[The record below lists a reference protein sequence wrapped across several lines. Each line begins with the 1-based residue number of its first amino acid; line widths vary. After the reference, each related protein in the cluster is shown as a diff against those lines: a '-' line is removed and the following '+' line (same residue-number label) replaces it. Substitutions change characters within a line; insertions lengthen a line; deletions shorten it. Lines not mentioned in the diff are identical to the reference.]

1 MKFHSILA
9 SPEPPGRLGATSLAF
24 KIQFLFDERSHIVP
38 KRASGGLWKRFW
50 RDFGR
55 ICRGIWEDFGDR
67 GVHFGRTWKGF
78 GDLWIHLERNMVSAI
93 FLLKSAAP
101 YKWTSA
107 KLEFAVRFTMHWN
120 PTLWNRRFD
129 HYCAAPSRRHSKK
142 CYLCAVKFKVHF
154 PQSLTTAF
162 KQILGATSFATLALE
177 FRNSRS
183 LLLFLFLFSMSSLRV
198 GGIGRTPTPP
208 PPQRGVHGVLDTSE
222 FL

>member
-1 MKFHSILA
+1 MDWKLVSKKNVKKSLNLHEISLHFGLSWISWA
-9 SPEPPGRLGATSLAF
+9 PRGVFLGVNNPV
-24 KIQFLFDERSHIVP
+24 LFDERSHLVP

-50 RDFGR
+50 KDFGR

-129 HYCAAPSRRHSKK
+129 HYCAAPSRRHSKN
-142 CYLCAVKFKVHF
+142 
-154 PQSLTTAF
+154 
-162 KQILGATSFATLALE
+162 ATYA
-177 FRNSRS
+177 
-183 LLLFLFLFSMSSLRV
+183 
-198 GGIGRTPTPP
+198 
-208 PPQRGVHGVLDTSE
+208 Q
-222 FL
+222 